1 MHGVL
6 LPSGLTGPYSTP
18 EYNKIMLADL
28 LEWKSTQG
36 QDWGNSLGNGI
47 ETVYPGAA
55 RIGFPAKELLKHLKE
70 RIQMGSYPNCY
81 IWAHGGGIE
90 TLSAVPCTI
99 NEMMMQS
106 YEGIIRIF
114 PNWDRDM
121 NGSFTNLRAYGAFL
135 VSSSMQGGQIENVTL
150 KSEKGRPCQMQNP
163 WPGHKVKVV
172 KNGKQWKTLKGDILK
187 FKTNEGDIFKLSS
200 TEIG

>member
-36 QDWGNSLGNGI
+36 QDWGNSLGNG
-47 ETVYPGAA
+47 
-55 RIGFPAKELLKHLKE
+55 E